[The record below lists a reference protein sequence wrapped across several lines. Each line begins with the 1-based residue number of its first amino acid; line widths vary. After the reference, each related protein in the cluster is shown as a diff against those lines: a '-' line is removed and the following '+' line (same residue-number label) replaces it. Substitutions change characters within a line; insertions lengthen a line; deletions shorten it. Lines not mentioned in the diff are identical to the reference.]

1 MAEQFLSRL
10 AEIEKKV
17 EGLGETLRRM
27 VTILTTV
34 TEIKSEMAVMRDQIL
49 SAIGTSEGSAP
60 EVKLSEELAQL
71 VVAEVRAAKDEILS
85 AISSGQVSGGTTGP
99 GTDTE
104 QLAEMIKTEMG
115 FLGKFLG
122 ERIEAFK
129 EEVLQTIQ
137 SSQPVAPAA
146 PPTVDV
152 GASAQA
158 PPPPPAHAP
167 PPPPAGSH
175 LPLEKGMK
183 VAEQLERIIKAMKM
197 GCVAGDV
204 LEVMTDAKAE
214 IMKITSSDPIMVK
227 IDKWASVVAAYSKRH
242 ELQAR
247 DILKLKKE
255 IREEIPKYRP
265 P

>member
-27 VTILTTV
+27 VTILTAV

-60 EVKLSEELAQL
+60 EAKLSEELAQL
-71 VVAEVRAAKDEILS
+71 VVAEVRAARDEILS
-85 AISSGQVSGGTTGP
+85 AVSSGQVSGAPAGP

-104 QLAEMIKTEMG
+104 QIAEMIKTEMG

-129 EEVLQTIQ
+129 EELLQAIQ
-137 SSQPVAPAA
+137 SSQPAAPAA

-152 GASAQA
+152 GVPAQT
-158 PPPPPAHAP
+158 PPPPPAHA

-214 IMKITSSDPIMVK
+214 IMKITPSDPIMVK
-227 IDKWASVVAAYSKRH
+227 IDKWTSVVAAYSKRH

>member
-27 VTILTTV
+27 VTILTAV

-60 EVKLSEELAQL
+60 EAKLSEELVQL

-85 AISSGQVSGGTTGP
+85 AVSSGQVSGGPIGS

-129 EEVLQTIQ
+129 EELLQTIQ
-137 SSQPVAPAA
+137 SSQPTAPAA

-152 GASAQA
+152 GAPAQT
-158 PPPPPAHAP
+158 PPPPPAHA

-175 LPLEKGMK
+175 LPLEKRMK

-214 IMKITSSDPIMVK
+214 IMKITPSDPIMVK